1 MFRLSRM
8 MAVFTIVTATSFA
21 AAPAF
26 ADPVQMLIEKDW
38 GAYRYDDD
46 ASRICFVS
54 SVPTTS
60 KANMIQ
66 KIGVISGFLCR
77 MARARLNVMLFR

>member
-8 MAVFTIVTATSFA
+8 MGVFTIVTATSFA
-21 AAPAF
+21 AAPSF
-26 ADPVQMLIEKDW
+26 AEPVQMLIEKDW

-60 KANMIQ
+60 KG
-66 KIGVISGFLCR
+66 KYDP
-77 MARARLNVMLFR
+77 